1 MNNSYRLSSS
11 AFDREK
17 EDEKIEPL
25 KIYFLSVEGNVT
37 EKEYFCLQRRIAYKW
52 TSSCGGIKQ
61 K

>member
-25 KIYFLSVEGNVT
+25 KIYFLSVER
-37 EKEYFCLQRRIAYKW
+37 ECDRKRIF
-52 TSSCGGIKQ
+52 
-61 K
+61 